1 MFDILSRITEERLK
15 RGWSEYR
22 LAENSGITQSTI
34 STWYRKQMQP
44 SISSLEKI
52 CNGLGISLAQ
62 FFSIDS
68 NSTLSG
74 EQTEILEHWLRLDTD
89 ERTAIRLLLETM
101 NSKK

>member
-52 CNGLGISLAQ
+52 CSGLGITLAQ
-62 FFSIDS
+62 FFSVDS
-68 NSTLSG
+68 NIQLSK
-74 EQTEILEHWLRLDTD
+74 EQTEILDYWLQLDTD
-89 ERTAIRLLLETM
+89 ERTAIKLLLETM
-101 NSKK
+101 NAKK

>member
-52 CNGLGISLAQ
+52 CNGLGITLAQ
-62 FFSIDS
+62 FFSVEPNTPLS
-68 NSTLSG
+68 N
-74 EQTEILEHWLRLDTD
+74 EQTDILEHWLRLDTD
-89 ERTAIRLLLETM
+89 ERTAIKLLLETM
-101 NSKK
+101 NAKK

>member
-1 MFDILSRITEERLK
+1 MFDILTRITEERLK

-52 CNGLGISLAQ
+52 CNGLGITLAQ
-62 FFSIDS
+62 FFSLEP
-68 NSTLSG
+68 NSTLSE
-74 EQTEILEHWLRLDTD
+74 EQMQILNHWLRLDTD
-89 ERTAIRLLLETM
+89 ERVAIKLLLETM
-101 NSKK
+101 NAKK

>member
-52 CNGLGISLAQ
+52 CNGLGITLAQ
-62 FFSIDS
+62 FFSVDS
-68 NSTLSG
+68 NIQLSK
-74 EQTEILEHWLRLDTD
+74 EQTEILDHWLQLDTD
-89 ERTAIRLLLETM
+89 ERTAIKLLLKTM
-101 NSKK
+101 NAKK

>member
-52 CNGLGISLAQ
+52 CNGLRLLWLNSFLLTLISP
-62 FFSIDS
+62 
-68 NSTLSG
+68 LSK
-74 EQTEILEHWLRLDTD
+74 EQTEILEHCYD
-89 ERTAIRLLLETM
+89 
-101 NSKK
+101 

>member
-74 EQTEILEHWLRLDTD
+74 EQAEILEHWLRLDTD
-89 ERTAIRLLLETM
+89 ERSAIRLLLETM